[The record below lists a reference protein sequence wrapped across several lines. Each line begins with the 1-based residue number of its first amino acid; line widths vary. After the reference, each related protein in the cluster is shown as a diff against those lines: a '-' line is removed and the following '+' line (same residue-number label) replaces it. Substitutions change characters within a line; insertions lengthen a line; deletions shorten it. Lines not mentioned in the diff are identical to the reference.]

1 MKDPVVI
8 VGQARTALGEFRG
21 ALSALSAP
29 ALGAVAIRAAVTRA
43 GVDAQAID
51 AVFMGCVLS
60 AGLGQAPARQA
71 AIAAGLP
78 WSVPCT
84 TVNKVC
90 GSGMQAVM
98 LAHDGLLAGSLQRAV
113 AGGMESM
120 SNAPYLLPKARTG
133 LQLGHGQLLDH
144 LFTDGLE
151 DPFEPGRRMGEY
163 AEDCAAAIGCPRED
177 QDAWALESLRR
188 ARAAIDEGAFAGEIS
203 GCAVPERG
211 GGTWVDV
218 DQHPLHARAER
229 IARLPPVFRA
239 DGSVTAGNASAIADG
254 AAALVLMRASAA
266 ANLGL
271 PVLARIRGHATQA
284 QRGWTDAPAAA
295 VRKLCAAI
303 GWRIADVDLWEI
315 NEAFAV
321 IAIAALRELGLA
333 HAQVNVH
340 GGACALGHPIGCSGA
355 RLLVTL
361 IAALQ
366 RHGLRRGI
374 ATLCIGGGEAT
385 AVAVERG

>member
-21 ALSALSAP
+21 ALSALGAP

-120 SNAPYLLPKARTG
+120 SNAPYLLPKART
-133 LQLGHGQLLDH
+133 
-144 LFTDGLE
+144 
-151 DPFEPGRRMGEY
+151 GRRMGEY

-361 IAALQ
+361 IATLQ